1 VKRRGRPRVDE
12 GDGSQLVTI
21 TLPRKQYD
29 QFCAAARRL
38 DVSIPAM
45 IRLALSTK
53 TTKK

>member
-12 GDGSQLVTI
+12 GDSSQTVTI

-29 QFCAAARRL
+29 QFCADAQRQ
-38 DVSIPAM
+38 DVSIPAV
-45 IRLALSTK
+45 IRVALEK

>member
-1 VKRRGRPRVDE
+1 MKRRGRPRVDE

-29 QFCAAARRL
+29 QFCATARQL
-38 DVSIPAM
+38 DVSIPAV
-45 IRLALSTK
+45 IRLALKK